1 MQWRAPL
8 GFACQLIRL
17 FPIAL
22 FLVIASVPLASPVHA
37 APVPVRFVEGVA
49 HGFLVLSDTKGTRLA
64 SGDFLQTRQGEEVKC
79 RLLLHFKDGS
89 VHDETAV
96 FTQHK
101 VFILQSYHLIQK
113 GAAFRD
119 EMDVHMER
127 SGAYRVKVKPHK
139 EAEKVLEGKL
149 DLPQDV
155 YNGMVP
161 TIGKNIE
168 KGRAETVHI
177 VAFTPTPRVIELEMV
192 PDGEEKVHIGDLPKS
207 ASHYLLKP
215 KLGLL
220 LKMGA
225 AILGKTP
232 PDTHLWTI
240 YTEVP
245 AFVKL
250 EGPLAVDGPIWRVEL
265 ASPVW
270 AK

>member
-1 MQWRAPL
+1 
-8 GFACQLIRL
+8 
-17 FPIAL
+17 
-22 FLVIASVPLASPVHA
+22 
-37 APVPVRFVEGVA
+37 
-49 HGFLVLSDTKGTRLA
+49 GFLVLSDTKGTRLA
-64 SGDFLQTRQGEEVKC
+64 SGDFLQAHKGDEVNC
-79 RLLLHFKDGS
+79 RLLLQFKDGS

-113 GAAFRD
+113 GASFKED
-119 EMDVHMER
+119 MDVHMER
-127 SGAYRVKVKPHK
+127 SGAYRVKVKLRK
-139 EAEKVLEGKL
+139 GEEKVLEGKL

-168 KGRAETVHI
+168 KGSTETVHI
-177 VAFTPTPRVIELEMV
+177 VAFTPTPRVIELQMV
-192 PDGEEKVHIGDLPKS
+192 PAGEEKVRIGDLSKS

-215 KLGLL
+215 KLGPL
-220 LKMGA
+220 LKIGA

-240 YTEVP
+240 FTDVP

-250 EGPLAVDGPIWRVEL
+250 EGPLATEGPIWRVEL
-265 ASPVW
+265 TSPVW